1 MPATPS
7 TLPLRPAIKRRK
19 SLYEQVY
26 SALRN
31 GILTG
36 EFAPGS
42 RLIETQ
48 LTDWFNV
55 SRTPLREALRQL
67 QKDGLVT
74 ADTSGLQV
82 TTISATEAVE
92 LYDCRLALEKLAVI
106 GACKHVS
113 QSQLKG
119 LEDYVI
125 QAEAKE
131 NQVSASRSPAS
142 PPSSDPVP
150 DEQALLQLLDLDY
163 QFHHLIAES
172 SGNRRLVSLL
182 EQIFD
187 AMALLRIQTIK
198 QNPSVLEIRLEH
210 RQVYEAIAQ
219 KDDATAIAAIQ
230 LHLLASK
237 ARVVKE
243 LQSASA

>member
-1 MPATPS
+1 MPVTSSP
-7 TLPLRPAIKRRK
+7 LPLRSSLRPSVQRRK

-26 SALRN
+26 SALRS

-67 QKDGLVT
+67 QKEGLVT

-92 LYDCRLALEKLAVI
+92 LYDCRLVLEELAVAGACQQASSQQLKALE
-106 GACKHVS
+106 S
-113 QSQLKG
+113 
-119 LEDYVI
+119 YVI
-125 QAEAKE
+125 QAE
-131 NQVSASRSPAS
+131 SR
-142 PPSSDPVP
+142 DPQAA
-150 DEQALLQLLDLDY
+150 DEQTLLQLLDIDY

-182 EQIFD
+182 DQIFD
-187 AMALLRIQTIK
+187 AMALLRIQTLK

-219 KDDATAIAAIQ
+219 KDSATAIAAIQ

-237 ARVVKE
+237 ARVVQE
-243 LQSASA
+243 LQSSPA

>member
-1 MPATPS
+1 MPVPAS
-7 TLPLRPAIKRRK
+7 TLPPQPTVQRQK

-26 SALRN
+26 RALRS

-48 LTDWFNV
+48 LTEWFNV

-67 QKDGLVT
+67 QKEGLVT

-82 TTISATEAVE
+82 ATISATDAVE
-92 LYDCRLALEKLAVI
+92 LYDCRLVLENLAVT
-106 GACKHVS
+106 GACQQAS
-113 QSQLKG
+113 AQQIQS
-119 LEDYVI
+119 LEHYVI
-125 QAEAKE
+125 QAEARDS
-131 NQVSASRSPAS
+131 QAA
-142 PPSSDPVP
+142 
-150 DEQALLQLLDLDY
+150 DEPTLLHRLDLDY

-172 SGNRRLVSLL
+172 SGNRRLVLL
-182 EQIFD
+182 LDQIFD
-187 AMALLRIQTIK
+187 AMALLRIQTLK
-198 QNPSVLEIRLEH
+198 QNPQVLDIHLEH

-219 KDDATAIAAIQ
+219 KDAATAIAAMQ

-243 LQSASA
+243 LQNLPL

>member
-1 MPATPS
+1 MTSSALPS
-7 TLPLRPAIKRRK
+7 RPPVQRRK

-26 SALRN
+26 SALRS
-31 GILTG
+31 GILAG

-48 LTDWFNV
+48 LTEWLNV

-67 QKDGLVT
+67 QKEGLVK

-82 TTISATEAVE
+82 ATISATDARE
-92 LYDCRLALEKLAVI
+92 LYDCRLVLEKLAVT
-106 GACKHVS
+106 GACEQASK
-113 QSQLKG
+113 QQLKA
-119 LEDYVI
+119 LEQYVV
-125 QAEAKE
+125 QAEARDP
-131 NQVSASRSPAS
+131 QD
-142 PPSSDPVP
+142 SDPKTLV
-150 DEQALLQLLDLDY
+150 QLLELDY

-182 EQIFD
+182 DQLFD
-187 AMALLRIQTIK
+187 AMALLRIQTLR
-198 QNPSVLEIRLEH
+198 QNPDVLEIRLEH
-210 RQVYEAIAQ
+210 RQVYEAIAR
-219 KDDATAIAAIQ
+219 KDAATATKTIQ

-243 LQSASA
+243 IQSSPAVIQD

>member
-1 MPATPS
+1 MPVTPS
-7 TLPLRPAIKRRK
+7 ILSSRPLVQRRK

-26 SALRN
+26 SALRT

-48 LTDWFNV
+48 LTEWLNV

-67 QKDGLVT
+67 QKEGLVI
-74 ADTSGLQV
+74 ADTNGLQV
-82 TTISATEAVE
+82 TTLSATDAVE
-92 LYDCRLALEKLAVI
+92 LYDCRLVLEKLAVS
-106 GACKHVS
+106 GACQHAS
-113 QSQLKG
+113 PQQIAT
-119 LEDYVI
+119 LEQYVI
-125 QAEAKE
+125 QAEAR
-131 NQVSASRSPAS
+131 N
-142 PPSSDPVP
+142 SSNADVP
-150 DEQALLQLLDLDY
+150 ALLQLLDLDY

-172 SGNRRLVSLL
+172 SGNRRLVLL
-182 EQIFD
+182 LDQIFD
-187 AMALLRIQTIK
+187 AMALMRIQTLQ

-219 KDDATAIAAIQ
+219 QDAPTAIAAIQ

-237 ARVVKE
+237 ARVVAE
-243 LQSASA
+243 LQSP

>member
-1 MPATPS
+1 MPVTSS
-7 TLPLRPAIKRRK
+7 TLPLRSSARPQVQRRK

-26 SALRN
+26 SALRS

-67 QKDGLVT
+67 QKEGLVT

-82 TTISATEAVE
+82 TTISATEAIE
-92 LYDCRLALEKLAVI
+92 LYDCRLVLEKLAVG
-106 GACKHVS
+106 GACQYASS
-113 QSQLKG
+113 QQLKT
-119 LEDYVI
+119 LEGYVI
-125 QAEAKE
+125 QAEA
-131 NQVSASRSPAS
+131 R
-142 PPSSDPVP
+142 DPKDA
-150 DEQALLQLLDLDY
+150 DEQTLLQLLDLDY

-182 EQIFD
+182 DQIFD
-187 AMALLRIQTIK
+187 AMALLRIQTLK

-219 KDDATAIAAIQ
+219 KDAATAIAAIQ

-243 LQSASA
+243 LKSPPA